1 MQKLLN
7 KYSNFIKGILIFII
21 LMFIIWWII
30 PMFIY
35 NNGLEQLSMGDKIDF
50 YLKYCLFY
58 KRGLAGFRKNDV
70 FNLKKLYNNDPI
82 GIKLFNKV
90 KNNYKHGIAVVDLY
104 LRKFYLIGNPNI
116 VKYILKNS
124 PHMFG
129 PSTFKHIFM
138 GQIMPKNI
146 GVTKCPFS
154 DTKICKKYRKKRDMN
169 EELFKTN
176 KKIDYYDIMYSSIC
190 KNITYK
196 LKNHKDFKT
205 LALNSMADLY
215 FGHNT
220 ERLQDLLENMFD
232 YVLTDSDMTLKTLFN
247 KVTTNRQPIKRV
259 ANYIRDNNMHNSIFS
274 RFKDY
279 EKSSKHNFDLSN
291 EIPHW
296 IGPYLLM
303 IEFFIPVLIQVIIKR
318 KDVYDKIKK
327 EMNSGILNLKS
338 KRSYIHYV
346 IVEFFR
352 LFNIIS
358 VHPAR
363 ISQDDIKWNGII
375 FPKNTELV
383 INLNT
388 LLRDETVFKNPDHF
402 IPERWENKP
411 IELQHISFG
420 FGTQRCPS
428 INFSPLLFKIIINNL
443 FSKFDYRLNP
453 LQYPDTKVP
462 QWIDGFRLT
471 F

>member
-1 MQKLLN
+1 MTKILN
-7 KYSNFIKGILIFII
+7 KYGIFIKGTLIFIT
-21 LMFIIWWII
+21 LLFLIWWVI

-35 NNGLEQLSMGDKIDF
+35 NNGLQQLSMSDKCTF
-50 YLKYCLFY
+50 YLNYGVFY
-58 KRGLAGFRKNDV
+58 KRGLAGFREKDVIHLKNI
-70 FNLKKLYNNDPI
+70 YNNDPI
-82 GIKLFNKV
+82 GIKFFKHVN
-90 KNNYKHGIAVVDLY
+90 NNYKHGIGVVDLY
-104 LRKFYLIGNPNI
+104 FKKIFIIGNPTI
-116 VKYILKNS
+116 AKYILKNS
-124 PHMFG
+124 PNMFG

-154 DTKICKKYRKKRDMN
+154 KTKVCKKYRKKRDMN

-176 KKIDYYDIMYSSIC
+176 KEIDYYDILYSSIC

-196 LKNHKDFKT
+196 SKNHTDFKT

-220 ERLQDLLENMFD
+220 EKLQDLLENMFD
-232 YVLTDSDMTLKTLFN
+232 YVLTDSDISLKTLFS
-247 KVTTNRQPIKRV
+247 KIVTNREPIKRV
-259 ANYIRDNNMHNSIFS
+259 ANYIRNNDMHNSIFS
-274 RFKDY
+274 RFKDL
-279 EKSSKHNFDLSN
+279 EKSTKINFNLSN

-303 IEFFIPVLIQVIIKR
+303 VEFFVPILIYIITKR
-318 KDVYDKIKK
+318 NDVYTKILK
-327 EMNSGILNLKS
+327 EMDSGILNLKS
-338 KRSYIHYV
+338 KHSYIHYCV
-346 IVEFFR
+346 IEFFR

-363 ISQDDIKWNGII
+363 IAQENITYNGIT
-375 FPKNTELV
+375 FPKGAELT
-383 INLNT
+383 INLNS
-388 LLRDETVFKNPDHF
+388 LLRDEKLFNKPDDF
-402 IPERWENKP
+402 IPERWEDKSV
-411 IELQHISFG
+411 EEQHISFG

-428 INFSPLLFKIIINNL
+428 INFTPLIFKVIINNL
-443 FSKFDYRLNP
+443 FTKFDYSLNP

-462 QWIDGFRLT
+462 EWIDGFRIS